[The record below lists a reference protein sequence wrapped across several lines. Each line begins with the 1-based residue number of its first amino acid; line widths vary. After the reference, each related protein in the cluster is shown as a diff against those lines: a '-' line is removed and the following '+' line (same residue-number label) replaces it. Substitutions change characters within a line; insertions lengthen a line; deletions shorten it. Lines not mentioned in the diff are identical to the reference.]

1 MTKKIIYT
9 LVIIVAII
17 LFTIF
22 WRDSNKEPVTPVLPV
37 VVPSTTTQPEEVT
50 PPVQVDTPASI
61 NGDLDKMDIN
71 SGIDNDLNSMD
82 GDIKT
87 L

>member
-1 MTKKIIYT
+1 MKKILYG
-9 LVIIVAII
+9 LVIIVVII
-17 LFTIF
+17 MFTII
-22 WRDSNKEPVTPVLPV
+22 WKDKDKEPPV
-37 VVPSTTTQPEEVT
+37 VIPIQSPSITEQVPT
-50 PPVQVDTPASI
+50 PPVEQVDTPATI

-71 SGIDNDLNSMD
+71 SGIDTDLNSID

>member
-9 LVIIVAII
+9 IVIIIVII

-22 WRDSNKEPVTPVLPV
+22 WKDSNKEPAPVLPIV
-37 VVPSTTTQPEEVT
+37 APSEVQEGTTQPV
-50 PPVQVDTPASI
+50 VQPDTPATI

-71 SGIDNDLNSMD
+71 SGIDTDLNSMD

>member
-17 LFTIF
+17 LFTVF
-22 WRDSNKEPVTPVLPV
+22 WRDSNKEPATPVLPV
-37 VVPSTTTQPEEVT
+37 VAPSTTQPEEVT

>member
-9 LVIIVAII
+9 LVIIIVII

-22 WRDSNKEPVTPVLPV
+22 WKNSNKETTPVLPV
-37 VVPSTTTQPEEVT
+37 VTPSTTQTETTTPEI
-50 PPVQVDTPASI
+50 QVDTPATI

-71 SGIDNDLNSMD
+71 SGIDTDLNSMD

>member
-9 LVIIVAII
+9 IVIIIVII

-22 WRDSNKEPVTPVLPV
+22 WKDSNKEPAPVLPAV
-37 VVPSTTTQPEEVT
+37 TPSEVQEEATQPVFS
-50 PPVQVDTPASI
+50 PDTPTTI

-71 SGIDNDLNSMD
+71 SGIDTDLNSID